1 MSENK
6 FCPKCGSKLEA
17 NVESCPSCGF
27 LLSEIKENSS
37 DSLPQISST
46 TPLSTQHSI
55 DKSNNQRES
64 NNSIKNDRIEN
75 VSKPVIFTD
84 LKQRNIY
91 WKVPLSIC
99 TIDIYALR
107 WMFKLT
113 DESSILAGKR
123 LFPPN
128 KKILLYMVI
137 SLGFY
142 YWYWAYKMGEIIHLA
157 KTRRGISTEGNKYGT
172 LFAILGTGPLMFSI
186 GLSLIQSKFN
196 YLIRY
201 DTYNKNLN
209 EILSSYK
216 SSF

>member
-1 MSENK
+1 MKLRKIHQIPYKK
-6 FCPKCGSKLEA
+6 FP
-17 NVESCPSCGF
+17 
-27 LLSEIKENSS
+27 
-37 DSLPQISST
+37 T

-55 DKSNNQRES
+55 DKSNNQIES

>member
-1 MSENK
+1 M
-6 FCPKCGSKLEA
+6 C
-17 NVESCPSCGF
+17 
-27 LLSEIKENSS
+27 
-37 DSLPQISST
+37 
-46 TPLSTQHSI
+46 
-55 DKSNNQRES
+55 
-64 NNSIKNDRIEN
+64 
-75 VSKPVIFTD
+75 
-84 LKQRNIY
+84 
-91 WKVPLSIC
+91 
-99 TIDIYALR
+99 
-107 WMFKLT
+107 KLT

-172 LFAILGTGPLMFSI
+172 LFAILGTAPLMFSI

-201 DTYNKNLN
+201 DIYNKNLN